1 MLHQL
6 AALYTTTLCVL
17 SLLQALG
24 AQQWAEVQQQACEQY
39 GNRCAIS
46 SIPSDQLQQPLHV
59 IPQWRF
65 DYLGKQVELAG
76 IIPVCEP
83 INSLIGQLAAAAD
96 QLAALAPD
104 LQLQTDAPASSSAAP
119 AHAAGALDQP
129 SNQARTAARDTTQTA
144 GPLQS
149 GEAAAGS
156 IGTSTQ
162 AVATAHAEAAAAAA
176 VAGLPVEQQEAVRW
190 LGTLTPWPEVDCV
203 KYVAYAGW
211 RRQQLLVQ
219 EGWHLLKPDAQQVA
233 GLLPSKLQ

>member
-1 MLHQL
+1 
-6 AALYTTTLCVL
+6 
-17 SLLQALG
+17 LLQALG

-65 DYLGKQVELAG
+65 DYLGNQVELAG
-76 IIPVCEP
+76 IIPICEP
-83 INSLIGQLAAAAD
+83 INSLIGQLTSAAD

-104 LQLQTDAPASSSAAP
+104 LQLQTDALGSSSAAA

-129 SNQARTAARDTTQTA
+129 SNQVSTAEQGTTQTA
-144 GPLQS
+144 GPLQP

-156 IGTSTQ
+156 SSTSAQ
-162 AVATAHAEAAAAAA
+162 AVAMAHAKAAAAA

-219 EGWHLLKPDAQQVA
+219 EGWQLLKPDAQQVT